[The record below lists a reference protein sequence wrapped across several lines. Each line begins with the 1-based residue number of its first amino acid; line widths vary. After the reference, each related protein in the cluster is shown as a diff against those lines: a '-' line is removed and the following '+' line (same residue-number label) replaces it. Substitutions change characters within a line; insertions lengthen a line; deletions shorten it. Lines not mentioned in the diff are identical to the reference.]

1 MSTLPVP
8 RTGRGTRFRVTSL
21 LVGGTVLTSVVL
33 TGFGALQAGRM
44 GADVREEVAG
54 LTDQQLDRVADGVY
68 DVVSTQ
74 GDLTGVKLDNDLAV
88 ASDVLARAGGFGTG
102 GGSVSWSAKNQVTQE
117 QTRVTLP
124 RALAGATWL
133 GQNTDAGRATAVVDE
148 VKRLVGGTAT
158 IFQRMPDGGMLRVA
172 TNVLGKDGKR
182 AIGTYIPALGADG
195 KPNAVVSTVTSG
207 KTFRGVAFVV
217 DSYYAAVYQPLE
229 DARGRV
235 VGMLYVGVK
244 QESIP
249 TLREA
254 LMQAKAGE
262 HGTVAIVGGT
272 GDRRGKVMMST
283 WPDGTDPLEVTD
295 ADGKAYLAEAVAK
308 GAQLTGGQLA
318 TVPYRHADTG
328 GHTLRVSYYAPWD
341 WVILVDSQDSD
352 FSAVDEDVAAGTRG
366 LIGSLVLAALLVAVV
381 AALVALA
388 VGARMARPLE
398 RLHERLRAVSDGD
411 GDLSARLDEDE
422 PGEAGQLA
430 RAFNAFVAKV
440 AVTVEGVA
448 HVAAKLQASGAQV
461 GRIAED
467 LGRAANRSAEHAAR
481 AEGAAQD
488 VRSNVH
494 ELTLGAEEMSSS
506 ITEISRNAAEAA
518 AIAGDAVRTVE
529 HTTET
534 VGKLA
539 SSSAQIDEVVKAIT
553 SIAEQTK
560 LLALNATIEA
570 ARAGEAG
577 KGFAVVANEVK
588 ELATET
594 ARATDDISRRV
605 CAIQEETGEVT
616 SAMNRM
622 GEVIASIDSYQTNI
636 AGAVEE
642 QTATT
647 AGMQQ
652 QMAGTRDAASEIATG
667 IADVALAAAS
677 TDERAGQ
684 AQRTASELAALTDE
698 LGRLVSSFRL

>member
-1 MSTLPVP
+1 MSTL
-8 RTGRGTRFRVTSL
+8 RARARRGIRFRVTAL

-33 TGFGALQAGRM
+33 TAFGALQAGGM
-44 GADVREEVAG
+44 GADVRDEVAG

-74 GDLTGVKLDNDLAV
+74 GDLTSLKLDSDLRV
-88 ASDVLARAGGFGTG
+88 ASDVLRRAGGFGTG
-102 GGSVSWSAKNQVTQE
+102 GGTVTWDAKNQVTQE
-117 QTRVTLP
+117 QERVRLP
-124 RALAGATWL
+124 RAVAGDTWL
-133 GQNTDAGRATAVVDE
+133 GQNTDADRATPVVDE

-182 AIGTYIPALGADG
+182 AIGTYIPAVGADG
-195 KPNAVVSTVTSG
+195 KPNAVVSTVTAG
-207 KTFRGVAFVV
+207 KTYRGIAFVV
-217 DSYYAAVYQPLE
+217 DSYYVAVYEPLKDE
-229 DARGRV
+229 RGRV
-235 VGMLYVGVK
+235 VGMLYVGAK

-262 HGTVAIVGGT
+262 HGTVAIVGGS
-272 GDRRGKVMMST
+272 GDRLGKVMMST
-283 WPDGTDPLEVTD
+283 WPEGTDPLTVAD
-295 ADGKAYLAEAVAK
+295 ADGKKYLADAVAA
-308 GAQLTGGQLA
+308 GATLDAGELA
-318 TVPYRHADTG
+318 TVAYRDGATG
-328 GHTLRVSYYAPWD
+328 GHTIRVSYYQPWD

-352 FSAVDEDVAAGTRG
+352 FATVDKDVADGTRG
-366 LIGSLVLAALLVAVV
+366 LILSLVVAALLVAVV
-381 AALVALA
+381 AAVVAGL

-411 GDLSARLDEDE
+411 GDLTARLDEDE

-440 AVTVEGVA
+440 ATTVDGVA
-448 HVAAKLQASGAQV
+448 RVAAKLQASGAEV
-461 GRIAED
+461 GTIAED
-467 LGRAANRSAEHAAR
+467 LGRAANRSAEHAAQ
-481 AEGAAQD
+481 AEGAARD
-488 VRSNVH
+488 VSANVH
-494 ELTLGAEEMSSS
+494 ELTMGAEEMSSS

-518 AIAGDAVRTVE
+518 AVAGDAVRTVE
-529 HTTET
+529 RTTVT
-534 VGKLA
+534 VDKLA
-539 SSSAQIDEVVKAIT
+539 TSSARIDEVVKAIT

-605 CAIQEETGEVT
+605 GAIQEETGEVT
-616 SAMNRM
+616 AAITRM
-622 GEVIASIDSYQTNI
+622 GEVIASIDSFQTNI

-652 QMAGTRDAASEIATG
+652 QMAGTRDAATQIAAG
-667 IADVALAAAS
+667 IADVAAAASS

-684 AQRTASELAALTDE
+684 AQRTAAELAELTDE
-698 LGRLVSSFRL
+698 LGRLVSSFRR